1 MKIPEIRRQEIR
13 GLIQQEKSVSVEKIA
28 DVFGISVI
36 TVRRDLEKL
45 DELGYIS
52 KVHGGAIVKDSF
64 TYEPVFETQKNLYRE
79 EKLRIAK
86 EASKRINDGDSII
99 IESGS
104 TCLALVSLLG
114 DKKNLKISTAGVSV
128 ANELLKLVQ
137 DKKDFEVSACG
148 GIIREGSSTYV
159 GPHAVS
165 YFKNL
170 NVDMAFIGAVAISVE
185 KGLSTATQFDAE
197 IVKSVT
203 ECAKK
208 VIILTDSSKF
218 EKESYINFL
227 SLKDADEIITD
238 SNLKKDTAESLV
250 KQGIKLTL
258 V

>member
-13 GLIQQEKSVSVEKIA
+13 NLIQQEKSVSVEKIA

-52 KVHGGAIVKDSF
+52 KVHGGAIAKDSF
-64 TYEPVFETQKNLYRE
+64 TYEPVFDIQKNLYRE

-86 EASKRINDGDSII
+86 EAAKRINDADSII

-104 TCLALVSLLG
+104 TCLMLVELLE

-137 DKKDFEVSACG
+137 GKKDFEVSACG

-165 YFKNL
+165 YFRNL
-170 NVDMAFIGAVAISVE
+170 NVDIAFIGAVAISVE

-208 VIILTDSSKF
+208 VIILADSSKF

-227 SLKDADEIITD
+227 SLNQVDEIITD
-238 SNLKKDTAESLV
+238 NNLKPAIAESLAKQQV
-250 KQGIKLTL
+250 KFTL